1 MTYDP
6 GSVAAIVN
14 PQSGGGNTGRS
25 WGGIRERLEE
35 ACGNVSTFE
44 TRSRGHAI
52 ELTVEAIRSGHR
64 TIIAVGGDGT
74 INEVV
79 NGLFSDGRP
88 IAPDVTIGLIPQGT
102 GSDFRRTIKIPPDE
116 AGAILTIRNGNTIDL
131 DVMRVTYRRHD
142 GSDGTRYAVNVTS
155 FGMGGAVATR
165 VNRSR
170 KPLGGTAAF
179 LVATVLTTVGF
190 RGDTVSLQTDEDEF
204 KDLLVTNVAIG
215 NGQYHGAGMLV
226 CPRAVVDD
234 GLLDITVIEKMSPW
248 ELTRSIAL
256 LYNGNVYKHPKVHY
270 RQTRRLIATSREPSL
285 IEIDGEALG
294 TLPLEATIIPRAV
307 HMLVP

>member
-102 GSDFRRTIKIPPDE
+102 GSDFRRTIKIPP
-116 AGAILTIRNGNTIDL
+116 R
-131 DVMRVTYRRHD
+131 RSRRH
-142 GSDGTRYAVNVTS
+142 
-155 FGMGGAVATR
+155 
-165 VNRSR
+165 
-170 KPLGGTAAF
+170 P
-179 LVATVLTTVGF
+179 
-190 RGDTVSLQTDEDEF
+190 
-204 KDLLVTNVAIG
+204 
-215 NGQYHGAGMLV
+215 
-226 CPRAVVDD
+226 DD
-234 GLLDITVIEKMSPW
+234 PQ
-248 ELTRSIAL
+248 
-256 LYNGNVYKHPKVHY
+256 
-270 RQTRRLIATSREPSL
+270 RQ
-285 IEIDGEALG
+285 
-294 TLPLEATIIPRAV
+294 
-307 HMLVP
+307 HH